1 MAREPRI
8 LSSLLNAMGRPA
20 LIFDGAGLVVCA
32 NEDFARVTG
41 RAADDLEGE
50 ITSELCHAIA
60 GSFTGGPGDAALVRA
75 AHGPV
80 SARVCV
86 RDLDVGEGW
95 SLLVLV
101 DTGADRTDK
110 AAAA

>member
-8 LSSLLNAMGRPA
+8 LNGLLNAMGRPT
-20 LIFDGAGLVVCA
+20 LIFDAAGLVVCA

-41 RAADDLEGE
+41 RAASDLEGD
-50 ITSELCHAIA
+50 IVSELCHAVGGA
-60 GSFTGGPGDAALVRA
+60 FTGGPADAALVRTPS
-75 AHGPV
+75 GPA

-86 RDLDVGEGW
+86 RDLGVAEGW

-101 DTGADRTDK
+101 DTHVDRANG